1 MSKTA
6 DILKQ
11 VVAVD
16 DGEKFPVMSVI
27 RSNPALAAAI
37 SKLRSDGQQP
47 KYGKGGQREL
57 MAPNVMAFRGQSE
70 KTMNEIKD
78 AEGVMQILPD
88 IELSAQIL
96 ISSILSPKDMVTVEL
111 LFAGPEGVLPNQV
124 VMEIIALIR
133 KHFEQT
139 YKIKN
144 DLELILRD
152 MLFEKGA
159 HIRLVLPENS
169 LDEFI
174 NRHAPLAVAMESV
187 NHGYHEVFNTDGTPK
202 PLGFLGNG
210 NRAVHEAESAMKF
223 ENFAQASDTTIDG
236 VVAIES
242 YKDYDD
248 RGAPVVNNGK
258 AVQRNDYLF
267 VTDNFAVLSTPR
279 AMEGLRALQ
288 VREKLKGKSMSI
300 ATEGF
305 DQPMYEQRNVV
316 RQKLTDRELTS
327 ALFKNANMKADNV
340 SSLKTQQQLKR
351 TTIGNPLVLEL
362 PTEAVIPV
370 HVPGQPEKHVGY
382 FVLLDNTGHPI
393 SVKNRADYYSDLAGR
408 MGTNIGTSSLPSQ
421 VIARTKSMMGGFDC
435 SNSEHLDYSARVY
448 GDLITA
454 DLLARL
460 RNGIYTNGVAL
471 GTNDDVYRI
480 MLARTLQQQRTQI
493 LFVPVELVTYFAF
506 RYNADGIGRSI
517 LSDTKIIN
525 ALRSTLM
532 FANVM
537 AAIRNSIGMTSVD
550 FKLDPEDP
558 DPTKSLEIMMSEV
571 LRSRQQ
577 AFPLNTSSPAD
588 IVYQLQR
595 GGYQF
600 TYSDHPGLPD
610 VKVEFGERTS
620 NYPKPDTDLEESLRK
635 RSIMAY
641 GLNPET
647 VDTAFS
653 GEFATTV
660 TQNNIMLTRRVM
672 QLQDRFTPLLTSH
685 LVKYIRASEVLM
697 TQIADLVDEN
707 YDTIKIPAEIEEK
720 FNFGEDIDIRK
731 KVEKSIIV
739 EHLTEM
745 FLDGMEIT
753 LPRPDT
759 VTIENQAT
767 AFDAYVKLLDQALEA
782 WLNKEFFSQE
792 LTGDITN
799 LVDSVK
805 ASVKAYYIRKWFSD
819 NGVMPE
825 LAEMTAQDSEG
836 VPRIQFW
843 NEQKTHIESLMK
855 SLAALGAGLKPMIE
869 ATDKVAGDI
878 GLDAGGGM
886 GGGFGGAGGGFGG
899 GSDFGGG
906 GAGGNDFGMDT
917 GGGDL
922 SLPGEGGSDDGL
934 GDPTGDDLADPNAGG
949 NPPGNPDDTEEPGSP
964 KNPEDQ

>member
-1 MSKTA
+1 MSKKSE
-6 DILKQ
+6 ILKQ
-11 VVAVD
+11 VVAMD
-16 DGEKFPVMSVI
+16 GGEKFPVLSVI
-27 RSNPALAAAI
+27 RNNPGLAAAI
-37 SKLRSDGQQP
+37 SKLRSDNQQP
-47 KYGKGGQREL
+47 RYTQGGQREL
-57 MAPNVMAFRGQSE
+57 MQPNSMAFRQQAE
-70 KTMNEIKD
+70 RTMNEVKD

-96 ISSILSPKDMVTVEL
+96 VSSILSPKDMVTVEL
-111 LFAGPEGVLPNQV
+111 LYSGPEGVLPNQLS
-124 VMEIIALIR
+124 MEILALMR
-133 KHFEQT
+133 NHFDQT

-144 DLELILRD
+144 DLEQILRD
-152 MLFEKGA
+152 SLFDKGA
-159 HIRLVLPENS
+159 HVRMVLPENS

-174 NRHAPLAVAMESV
+174 NRHAPLAMAMESL
-187 NHGYHEVFNTDGTPK
+187 NTGFHKVYDNNGRPKGIGLLGPGMVTASGTQ
-202 PLGFLGNG
+202 
-210 NRAVHEAESAMKF
+210 AQAESAIKF
-223 ENFAQASDTTIDG
+223 ESF
-236 VVAIES
+236 
-242 YKDYDD
+242 
-248 RGAPVVNNGK
+248 GK
-258 AVQRNDYLF
+258 AVQTTVDGEISIESFKAYNDKGQPTSTEKTVEKNDFLF

-279 AMEGLRALQ
+279 AAAAVRSIRVSEAIRNNRNRGSVAME
-288 VREKLKGKSMSI
+288 SMVDKNFEDKKNI
-300 ATEGF
+300 A
-305 DQPMYEQRNVV
+305 RK
-316 RQKLTDRELTS
+316 KLTDRELS
-327 ALFKNANMKADNV
+327 AALFKNSNARADNV
-340 SSLKTQQQLKR
+340 SSLKTQQQLER

-362 PTEAVIPV
+362 PTESVIPV

-393 SVKNRADYYSDLAGR
+393 SIKSRSDYYSDLAGR
-408 MGTNIGTSSLPSQ
+408 MGTNTGTSSLPSQ

-460 RNGIYTNGVAL
+460 RNGVYTNGVAL

-506 RYNADGIGRSI
+506 RFNADGIGRSI

-532 FANVM
+532 FANTM
-537 AAIRNSIGMTSVD
+537 AAIRNSIGMTTVD

-558 DPTKSLEIMMSEV
+558 DPTKSLEIMMNEV
-571 LRSRQQ
+571 VRSRQQ
-577 AFPLNTSSPAD
+577 AFPLNTASPAD

-610 VKVEFGERTS
+610 VKVEFGERAS

-660 TQNNIMLTRRVM
+660 TQNNILLTRRVM
-672 QLQDRFTPLLTSH
+672 QLQDRFTPLLTQH
-685 LVKYIRASEVLM
+685 IVKYIRASEGMMRDIEQL
-697 TQIADLVDEN
+697 IEDN
-707 YDTIKIPAEIEEK
+707 YDKINIPNQIKEK
-720 FNFGEDIDIRK
+720 FNFGEDVDLRT
-731 KVEKSIIV
+731 KVEKSIMV
-739 EHLTEM
+739 EYLVDLYLE
-745 FLDGMEIT
+745 GVEVG

-759 VTIENQAT
+759 VTIENQAA
-767 AFDAYVKLLDQALEA
+767 AFEAYVKLLDQALDA

-792 LTGDITN
+792 LAGDITA
-799 LVDSVK
+799 VIDSVR
-805 ASVKAYYIRKWFSD
+805 ASVKAYYVRKWFAD

-836 VPRIQFW
+836 VPRIHFW

-855 SLAALGAGLKPMIE
+855 SLAGLTAGLKPMQE
-869 ATDKVAGDI
+869 AVNKVAGDV
-878 GLDAGGGM
+878 GLDAGG
-886 GGGFGGAGGGFGG
+886 GGGFGG
-899 GSDFGGG
+899 GSGGGFGGD
-906 GAGGNDFGMDT
+906 AGGFGSDT
-917 GGGDL
+917 GGGGEFDM
-922 SLPGEGGSDDGL
+922 PGLDD
-934 GDPTGDDLADPNAGG
+934 AGG
-949 NPPGNPDDTEEPGSP
+949 APGDNTPEAPDANATPGLDDQPTPDDETPTP
-964 KNPEDQ
+964 PEDELK